1 MNTKILMAIA
11 ALIAAL
17 SVCGGA
23 RGAEKNF
30 VTLFEDKLEK
40 TEGLTAC
47 ADGRLF
53 VAEQSGK
60 VYEISVDDKLTL
72 FRDGLDFP
80 AGLACGKDGKLYALE
95 YKAGNV
101 MEISKD
107 GKEVKKLAGG
117 FRSLNGAVV
126 KLDGTVFV
134 SESDAGKISE
144 INPKDGSV
152 KLLAGDVMYANG
164 LVLSDDESILYAAST
179 TGGKVYA
186 IPLTGENRGKKKLYA
201 GKLQMVD
208 GLTKDGEG
216 NLYACL
222 FSAGKVAKLSP
233 GGASEIIA
241 EGMTTNAS
249 PAYVDRTVSIP
260 EIEKPSHKYAY
271 LYISNLGGKGI
282 YKVTLSPNSKDENGS
297 EGADASDKTGDKK

>member
-1 MNTKILMAIA
+1 MMRTKMFIAIA
-11 ALIAAL
+11 AMFVSLT
-17 SVCGGA
+17 VCDAA

-47 ADGRLF
+47 SDGRLF

-60 VYEISVDDKLTL
+60 VFEISVDDKLTL

-80 AGLACGKDGKLYALE
+80 AGLACGKDGALYALE
-95 YKAGNV
+95 YKAGNLI
-101 MEISKD
+101 EISAD
-107 GKEVKKLAGG
+107 GKEARKVAGG

-126 KLDGTVFV
+126 KSDGTVFV

-144 INPKDGSV
+144 VNPKDGSV
-152 KLLAGDVMYANG
+152 KVLAADVMYANG

-201 GKLQMVD
+201 GKLQMAD
-208 GLTKDGEG
+208 GLTKDADG

-249 PAYVDRTVSIP
+249 PAYVDRTVKIP
-260 EIEKPSHKYAY
+260 EAEKSAPKYAY

-282 YKVTLSPNSKDENGS
+282 FKVALNGATSSSEN
-297 EGADASDKTGDKK
+297 GDKK

>member
-1 MNTKILMAIA
+1 MKRRAFVAVA
-11 ALIAAL
+11 ALVMFMWVCAAAKA
-17 SVCGGA
+17 GN
-23 RGAEKNF
+23 KNYT
-30 VTLFEDKLEK
+30 VLFEDRLEK
-40 TEGLTAC
+40 TEGMAVC
-47 ADGRLF
+47 PDGRLF

-60 VYEISVDDKLTL
+60 VYEITVDDKLVL

-101 MEISKD
+101 MEISAD
-107 GKEVKKLAGG
+107 GKDAKKLAGG

-126 KLDGTVFV
+126 KSDGTVIV

-152 KLLAGDVMYANG
+152 KLLSGDVMYANG
-164 LVLSDDESILYAAST
+164 LVLSDDESVLYAAST
-179 TGGKVYA
+179 TGGKVFA
-186 IPLTGENRGKKKLYA
+186 IPLAGESRGKKKLFA

-208 GLTKDGEG
+208 GLTKDGDG

-222 FSAGKVAKLSP
+222 FSSGKVAKLSP
-233 GGASEIIA
+233 GGSSEVVA
-241 EGMTTNAS
+241 EGMKTNAS

-260 EIEKPSHKYAY
+260 EIEKPSRRYAY

-282 YKVTLSPNSKDENGS
+282 YKVTLN
-297 EGADASDKTGDKK
+297 GADAILRQENTK